1 MLEGDPGEGGVFDA
15 VVEGEWL
22 VERDWEVLRGKRM
35 SGFWVAAFG
44 AEPFIAR
51 LNGLACIAATLL
63 ELDRRNRFLSVF
75 EAERLGGSGGIVI
88 FSAGTGGALYDE
100 GDSCIFVAEGVE
112 GLVNIRGFMGEAL
125 DCETALW

>member
-22 VERDWEVLRGKRM
+22 VERDWEVLRGKGR

-63 ELDRRNRFLSVF
+63 ELDRRKKFLSVF
-75 EAERLGGSGGIVI
+75 EAERLGGIVI
-88 FSAGTGGALYDE
+88 FSAETGGALYDE
-100 GDSCIFVAEGVE
+100 GDFCIFLAEGVE
-112 GLVNIRGFMGEAL
+112 GVVNIRGFMGEAF